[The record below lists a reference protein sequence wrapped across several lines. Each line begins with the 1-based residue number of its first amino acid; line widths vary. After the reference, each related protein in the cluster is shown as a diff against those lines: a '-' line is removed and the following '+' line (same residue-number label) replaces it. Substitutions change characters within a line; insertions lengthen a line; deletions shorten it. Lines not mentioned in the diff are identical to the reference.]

1 MHHIVHVHTY
11 IYGAYFVSAHYLFT
25 AVWTYRL
32 YIVFSQFPGNLLE
45 ETLIGHALGCAPI
58 LLQAFLMIHSKTFCT
73 SGISQG
79 YFARYGEPAQQRRG
93 EHAGV
98 HLGTRRVVGGW

>member
-1 MHHIVHVHTY
+1 MVLDIQALQV
-11 IYGAYFVSAHYLFT
+11 
-25 AVWTYRL
+25 

-73 SGISQG
+73 SGISHTQTADPRLRVRT
-79 YFARYGEPAQQRRG
+79 FADVLLPTA
-93 EHAGV
+93 
-98 HLGTRRVVGGW
+98 

>member
-11 IYGAYFVSAHYLFT
+11 IYGAYFVSARYLFT

-73 SGISQG
+73 SGISHTQTHI
-79 YFARYGEPAQQRRG
+79 RHIQRCSKNTRIRLMYGAIKR
-93 EHAGV
+93 
-98 HLGTRRVVGGW
+98 